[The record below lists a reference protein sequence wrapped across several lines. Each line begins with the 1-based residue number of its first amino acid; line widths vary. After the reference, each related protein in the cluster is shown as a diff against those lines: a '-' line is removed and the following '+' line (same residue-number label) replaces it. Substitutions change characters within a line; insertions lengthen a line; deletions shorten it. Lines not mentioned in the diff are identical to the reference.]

1 MLKTTHK
8 TSDGVPEREQPR
20 LSIPRVKSSE
30 EPHKIYNA
38 MLEAGCVIIEDFLSP
53 EQVKALN
60 NDLNDPF
67 KNIQM
72 GSKSDDEFI
81 REFHGHQTKRVTNL
95 VSHSKVFRNDV
106 LDMDLVYDLCDLAFA
121 SNKSSYWMSAAQA
134 IEINP
139 GNKVQHLHRDQAQ
152 YAVFDTLGPDGPEA
166 AVNFFIAITKFTEEN
181 GATRVIPG
189 SHEWPDFYDL
199 GHQDMTVPALMKAGD
214 CMFMSG
220 KTVHGGGENKTEN
233 ESRRGLGF
241 AFTLSYL
248 TPEEA
253 YPFQI
258 KMDTVKTLSKRAQR
272 MIGFRSVY
280 PLSSGGLWQND
291 YSELADF
298 LELDK

>member
-1 MLKTTHK
+1 MFKNTHK
-8 TSDGVPEREQPR
+8 DSGAVPRGEQPT

-30 EPHKIYNA
+30 EPQKIYDA
-38 MLEAGCVIIEDFLSP
+38 MLEAGAVIIEDFLSP
-53 EQVKALN
+53 EQVKNLDK
-60 NDLNDPF
+60 DLDDSF
-67 KNIQM
+67 KKIQM
-72 GSKSDDEFI
+72 GSTSDDELI
-81 REFHGHQTKRVTNL
+81 REFHGHQTKRVTNV

-106 LDMDLVYDLCDLAFA
+106 LDMDLVYELCDLAFA
-121 SNKSSYWMSAAQA
+121 STNSSYWMNSAQA

-139 GNKVQHLHRDQAQ
+139 GNKAQFLHRDQAQ

-166 AVNFFIAITKFTEEN
+166 AVNFFIAITTFTEEN

-189 SHEWPDFYDL
+189 SHKWPDFYDL
-199 GHQDMTVPALMKAGD
+199 GHQDMTSPVLMKAGD

-233 ESRRGLGF
+233 EKRRALGF
-241 AFTLSYL
+241 GVTLSYL

-258 KMDTVKTLSKRAQR
+258 KMDTVKTMSKRAQR
-272 MIGFRSVY
+272 MICFRSVY
-280 PLSSGGLWQND
+280 PPYSGGLWQND

-298 LELDK
+298 IGLDK